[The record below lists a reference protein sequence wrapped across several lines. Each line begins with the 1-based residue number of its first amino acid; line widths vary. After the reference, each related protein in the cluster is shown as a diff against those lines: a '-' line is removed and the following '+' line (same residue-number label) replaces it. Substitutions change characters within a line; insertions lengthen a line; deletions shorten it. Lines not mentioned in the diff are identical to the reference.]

1 MDNEADLHFEENSKT
16 PRTEDISDTV
26 LLTKDE
32 ASQQPGNV
40 FGPIHLIDD
49 DLPDMLFKDQIKTSG
64 MKKKAPTL
72 RQCRHSKKINWTVF
86 TSTWLSVTAKNI
98 DIRKS
103 LTEDNIFITG
113 GASSD
118 AYHRDLDEG
127 ENEIEEEI
135 YVDDTIQPY
144 CDEVPTSL
152 RIPDHLEGVKMR
164 RYLHLAAESGLK
176 EALQGTHIS

>member
-1 MDNEADLHFEENSKT
+1 LHFEENSKT
-16 PRTEDISDTV
+16 LQTEDISDSV
-26 LLTKDE
+26 VLTKNE
-32 ASQQPGNV
+32 ATPQLENI

-49 DLPDMLFKDQIKTSG
+49 DLPDMLFKDRVKS
-64 MKKKAPTL
+64 MKRKAPTL

-86 TSTWLSVTAKNI
+86 TSTWLSVSAKNI

-127 ENEIEEEI
+127 ENEMEEES
-135 YVDDTIQPY
+135 YVDDSIQPY

-152 RIPDHLEGVKMR
+152 RIPDHLEGVKRR

-176 EALQGTHIS
+176 EALQGIHIS